1 MRTIRTSD
9 LRDGMKFDKPVYM
22 DGDNVFVPPGIPIRQ
37 KDIDRLARWE
47 IESVHT
53 DGTQVMDAP
62 TAREPAFDVA
72 NIRDM
77 PATDN
82 VSLDAYLRS
91 IDEYEHIANAVASGE
106 AVDRAKVDSTV
117 NLILEKVR
125 DGKNDMIQL
134 ILMGGRMERKIAA
147 GVINVTILS
156 TIMGSVLKF
165 TSHRLIQ
172 LATGALLHDTGM
184 VKVSKAIL
192 KKKEKLAPEEMN
204 QIRTHPIHSY
214 RVITKDMKYPEEIGV
229 IALQHHERWDGQ
241 GYPRKLKGEDINLS
255 ARIVAVADAYI
266 SMINNR
272 PHRNSMIGYSAM
284 KNLLNDNGRQFDP
297 KILKVFLES
306 MGIYPIG
313 SIVQLNNSAIGR
325 VVQTHSEAPLR
336 PAVELIIDEYGNKL
350 GEREVI
356 DLLAR
361 KSLFI
366 VKAVDPKSLAPAQ
379 GAAGSVF
386 PGATGDGTP
395 GPAGSGT
402 RSGQGSV
409 NPGAAAK

>member
-1 MRTIRTSD
+1 MKTIRTSD
-9 LRDGMKFDKPVYM
+9 LRDGMRFDKPVYM
-22 DGDNVFVPPGIPIRQ
+22 DGDNVFVPSGIPIRQ
-37 KDIDRLARWE
+37 KDIDRLTRWE
-47 IESVHT
+47 IQSVRT
-53 DGTQVMDAP
+53 EGTIVEDPPPGQEALFDAA
-62 TAREPAFDVA
+62 T
-72 NIRDM
+72 IRDM
-77 PATDN
+77 PATDKA
-82 VSLDAYLRS
+82 SLDAYLRA
-91 IDEYEHIANAVASGE
+91 IDEYEHISTAVASGE
-106 AVDRAKVDSTV
+106 ETDRGKVDSTV
-117 NLILEKVR
+117 NLILEKVK
-125 DGKNDMIQL
+125 DGRNEMIQL

-184 VKVSKAIL
+184 VKVSKDIL
-192 KKKEKLAPEEMN
+192 KKKEKLSPEEMN

-214 RVITKDMKYPEEIGV
+214 RVITKDLKYPEEIGV

-241 GYPRKLKGEDINLS
+241 GYPRKLKGEDINLA
-255 ARIVAVADAYI
+255 ARVVSVADAYV

-272 PHRNSMIGYSAM
+272 PHRNSMIGYIAM

-350 GEREVI
+350 GEREVV
-356 DLLAR
+356 DLLA
-361 KSLFI
+361 KKGVFI
-366 VKAVDPKSLAPAQ
+366 VKAVDPKTLAPA
-379 GAAGSVF
+379 
-386 PGATGDGTP
+386 P
-395 GPAGSGT
+395 GPVA
-402 RSGQGSV
+402 
-409 NPGAAAK
+409 P